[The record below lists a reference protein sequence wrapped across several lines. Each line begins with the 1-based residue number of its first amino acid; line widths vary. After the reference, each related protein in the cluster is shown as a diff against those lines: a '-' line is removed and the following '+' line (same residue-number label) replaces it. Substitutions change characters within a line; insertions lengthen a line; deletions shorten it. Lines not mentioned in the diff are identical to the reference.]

1 MLTRDEQLAIDQ
13 LNTTHYTVF
22 ETNVKQVN
30 GGYVATHVTRYT
42 TDDGIIEGQHVE
54 TFVSESRDGVLDILK
69 GIYQVKDASAH
80 KGR

>member
-1 MLTRDEQLAIDQ
+1 MLTREEQLAIDQ

-22 ETNVKQVN
+22 ETNMKQVN
-30 GGYVATHVTRYT
+30 GGYVVTHVTRYT

-54 TFVSESRDGVLDILK
+54 TFVSESRSGVMDIIK
-69 GIYQVKDASAH
+69 GIYQAKETDPR